1 MMTAAECARRAS
13 DCLKAAE
20 ASSDDKGRR
29 IWRQLGDAWMT
40 WSETVSRLHRFRP
53 NNHSVEFHSSQ
64 GHLPSLD
71 YNGRLD
77 KHS

>member
-1 MMTAAECARRAS
+1 MMSAAECAKRPS

-29 IWRQLGDAWMT
+29 IWRQLADAWTT
-40 WSETVSRLHRFRP
+40 WSETVGWLHRLRP
-53 NNHSVEFHSSQ
+53 NSDSVELHSSE

-71 YNGRLD
+71 YNGRLGNR
-77 KHS
+77 